1 MDVILSYVYTYRAI
15 QHSSHHVLFAIDFN
29 LIYFTPVY
37 SGLTLFPT
45 CSLLPIVYY
54 SNNNLLLI
62 ILVNQ
67 SSFRHSPF
75 YSMLDSIIRL
85 SSHKN
90 HNSSSSPQSVQFS
103 SENSFQ
109 QKTPH
114 RVQHT
119 AVHSLFFLHPL
130 SIEKHQKETNNI
142 RSEVALTNIFH
153 SAAEDSLLILTGF
166 LPLSRTSSLGV
177 NLVFSKI
184 KRFCLSRHQR
194 ALLLCIAKD
203 I

>member
-1 MDVILSYVYTYRAI
+1 MLVGESIKSPPSLLADGRGFLNNGKDSAINNYFKMDVILSYVYTYRAI

-37 SGLTLFPT
+37 SGLTLFAT

-75 YSMLDSIIRL
+75 YSMLDRIIRL

-90 HNSSSSPQSVQFS
+90 HNSSSSPQSV
-103 SENSFQ
+103 
-109 QKTPH
+109 
-114 RVQHT
+114 
-119 AVHSLFFLHPL
+119 
-130 SIEKHQKETNNI
+130 
-142 RSEVALTNIFH
+142 
-153 SAAEDSLLILTGF
+153 
-166 LPLSRTSSLGV
+166 
-177 NLVFSKI
+177 
-184 KRFCLSRHQR
+184 
-194 ALLLCIAKD
+194 
-203 I
+203 